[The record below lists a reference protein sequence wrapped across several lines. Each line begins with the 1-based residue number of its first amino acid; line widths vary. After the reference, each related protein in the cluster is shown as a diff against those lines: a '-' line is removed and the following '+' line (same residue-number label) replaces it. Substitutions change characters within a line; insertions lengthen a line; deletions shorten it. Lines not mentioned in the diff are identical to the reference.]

1 MIDNRP
7 GTSADVI
14 DLADIVRSIRNGK
27 FVVLGWMLAG
37 IVAGIAVIL
46 FAAPSFAGRASL
58 VLRTGDRGGPSSSMA
73 AAISAMSD
81 VGSAVGGGGGF
92 PQMKGASETEV
103 DILQSRSMGGQLV
116 DSLRLQAVIRSP
128 RSVAPMRVF
137 DALHLPQSFR
147 KSTYVFTPAPND
159 TSAFSFRGKNDSGV
173 ARVGVPAH
181 LAIGDVVLAKTAG
194 RAEYTV
200 DFLDHEDAITRVI
213 DHLEFDKLKTDVA
226 HFEYR
231 ATDSVT
237 AAAVP
242 NLLLGLYMDRRK
254 GIDRGVNQ
262 RRAEFLAAQ
271 VDSVNA
277 ALTGS
282 ERALRAEQ
290 EQTGV
295 IDPATTSRIGLESEN
310 RLRQQL
316 TDIQV
321 QEAALQQL
329 VTQIR
334 DGNAS
339 PRQLA
344 AYPQYLSAGPIN
356 GIVASLVGIETER
369 QGLLMTRTEQDQDVR
384 ALAERARNLEGQLL
398 PLAQT
403 TLTALGTQRQ
413 SVQDKL
419 AKMQATLLGMP
430 RNSEAYTRL
439 EREIMDRGR
448 IYAGLQSQLVD
459 AKLAAISE
467 GGDVR
472 PLDIASIPK
481 KPAFPKKS
489 VMLAGGAG
497 GGLFAGLI
505 FAVLLGVVGG
515 RMHDAQD
522 VERRTG
528 LPAVRYEGT
537 APLLVGGQGSRS
549 VIVAPID
556 GRALATPVAERL
568 VETALSRSLTATIL
582 DLSMTAT
589 GDLPVHSDSG
599 MLVKSGSN
607 GRLDVNG
614 AIRRL
619 EETHDLVVVQ
629 LPNLASREAA
639 AALSETRPVL
649 LVAPE
654 RRIERRS
661 LQGAI
666 DLLRRIGAPCAGV
679 VLHGDDR
686 RALRA

>member
-1 MIDNRP
+1 MMENRN
-7 GTSADVI
+7 GASADVI
-14 DLADIVRSIRNGK
+14 DLADIIRSIRNGR
-27 FVVLGWMLAG
+27 FIVLGWTLAG
-37 IVAGIAVIL
+37 ILAALAVIL
-46 FAAPSFAGRASL
+46 FAAPKFAGRASL
-58 VLRTGDRGGPSSSMA
+58 VLRTENNSGPGSSMA

-81 VGSAVGGGGGF
+81 VGAAVSGGGLS
-92 PQMKGASETEV
+92 QLKTTTETEV
-103 DILQSRSMGGQLV
+103 DILQSRSMAGLLV
-116 DSLRLQAVIRSP
+116 DSLRLQAFVRAP
-128 RSVAPMRVF
+128 RSVAPAHVF
-137 DALHLPQSFR
+137 TAVRLPGSFR
-147 KSTYVFTPAPND
+147 KVSYTFTRNATD
-159 TSAFSFRGKNDSGV
+159 QSSFAYRANGDSGV
-173 ARVGVPAH
+173 AHVGQPAK
-181 LAIGDVVLAKTAG
+181 LAIGEVSVAPTATA
-194 RAEYTV
+194 AEYTV
-200 DFLDHEDAITRVI
+200 DFLDREDAITMVTE
-213 DHLEFDKLKTDVA
+213 HLDFDKLKTDVA

-231 ATDSVT
+231 ASDSVT

-242 NLLLGLYMDRRK
+242 NLLLSLYMERRK

-277 ALTGS
+277 ALTAS

-290 EQTGV
+290 EATGV
-295 IDPATTSRIGLESEN
+295 LDPAASTRIELETES

-329 VTQIR
+329 VSQIR
-334 DGNAS
+334 EGKAS

-344 AYPQYLSAGPIN
+344 AYPQYLSSGPIN
-356 GIVASLVGIETER
+356 GMVGNLVAIETER
-369 QGLLMTRTEQDQDVR
+369 QGLLMTRTEEDQDVK
-384 ALAERARNLEGQLL
+384 ALGERAKNIEGQLL

-403 TLTALGTQRQ
+403 TLTALGIQRQ

-419 AKMQATLLGMP
+419 SKMQATLLGMP
-430 RNSEAYTRL
+430 RSSEAYTRL
-439 EREIMDRGR
+439 EREILDRGR

-459 AKLAAISE
+459 ARLAAIGE

-472 PLDIASIPK
+472 PLDLASIPK
-481 KPAFPKKS
+481 KPVYPRKGL
-489 VMLAGGAG
+489 MLAGGLG

-528 LPAVRYEGT
+528 LPAVRYERT
-537 APLLVGGQGSRS
+537 APLLVAAQASRS
-549 VIVAPID
+549 VIVAPINE
-556 GRALATPVAERL
+556 RALATPVAERL
-568 VETALSRSLTATIL
+568 VETAMSRSLSATIL
-582 DLSMTAT
+582 DLSSASAASA
-589 GDLPVHSDSG
+589 PRVNAPN
-599 MLVKSGSN
+599 MLVTAGSN
-607 GRLDVNG
+607 GHVDVNG

-629 LPNLASREAA
+629 LPNLSSHEAA

-666 DLLRRIGAPCAGV
+666 DLLRRVGAPCAGV

-686 RALRA
+686 RTLRA

>member
-1 MIDNRP
+1 
-7 GTSADVI
+7 
-14 DLADIVRSIRNGK
+14 
-27 FVVLGWMLAG
+27 
-37 IVAGIAVIL
+37 
-46 FAAPSFAGRASL
+46 
-58 VLRTGDRGGPSSSMA
+58 
-73 AAISAMSD
+73 
-81 VGSAVGGGGGF
+81 
-92 PQMKGASETEV
+92 
-103 DILQSRSMGGQLV
+103 
-116 DSLRLQAVIRSP
+116 
-128 RSVAPMRVF
+128 
-137 DALHLPQSFR
+137 
-147 KSTYVFTPAPND
+147 
-159 TSAFSFRGKNDSGV
+159 
-173 ARVGVPAH
+173 
-181 LAIGDVVLAKTAG
+181 
-194 RAEYTV
+194 
-200 DFLDHEDAITRVI
+200 
-213 DHLEFDKLKTDVA
+213 
-226 HFEYR
+226 
-231 ATDSVT
+231 
-237 AAAVP
+237 
-242 NLLLGLYMDRRK
+242 
-254 GIDRGVNQ
+254 
-262 RRAEFLAAQ
+262 
-271 VDSVNA
+271 
-277 ALTGS
+277 
-282 ERALRAEQ
+282 
-290 EQTGV
+290 
-295 IDPATTSRIGLESEN
+295 
-310 RLRQQL
+310 
-316 TDIQV
+316 
-321 QEAALQQL
+321 
-329 VTQIR
+329 
-334 DGNAS
+334 
-339 PRQLA
+339 
-344 AYPQYLSAGPIN
+344 
-356 GIVASLVGIETER
+356 VASLVGIETER